1 MQVQRQRRY
10 HECNFFLSFFLP
22 YVQKELNKKK
32 IIAAMN
38 KQLKYEAKGISH
50 KMRERWRT
58 VTSVFRHIGNW
69 SLDLEVRRPEG
80 ATIGVHRRMVLCE

>member
-1 MQVQRQRRY
+1 MQ
-10 HECNFFLSFFLP
+10 FFPFFFSSLCSKRTK
-22 YVQKELNKKK
+22 QKKF
-32 IIAAMN
+32 IAAMN